1 MRLASMIDPMPDP
14 QRPSLYHS
22 RPAIPARGDAQPPI
36 ISVVVPILNEADNL
50 PELRDRLT
58 TALDLTERPWE
69 IIFVDDGSRDGS
81 SQIIR
86 RFNDEDGRCK
96 AVSLSRNFGQQ
107 PAVTAGI
114 NFASGRCVILIDADL
129 QDPPELIPKLV
140 ERWDEGFQV
149 VLAERASRAD
159 HGARG
164 LGFRLF
170 YPLLHKMSDLP
181 AGPDSGIFGLMDRAV
196 VTQFNKL
203 PERNR
208 FIPGLR
214 NWLGFRQTSVLYD
227 RKQRSAGSPKQSFA
241 NLMKYAMDA
250 MFSFSYK
257 PLRWVTYAGFAISAV
272 TFLLALYYL
281 IEFLYR
287 HGRTYGSG
295 FTTIIMCVLFLGG
308 VQLISLGILGEYIA
322 RIYEEIKQRPLY
334 VVGELIGF
342 DSAEEASELE
352 LVASEPLESA
362 K

>member
-1 MRLASMIDPMPDP
+1 MRRQPLMQPLLQTERRSASGRSTSSPFE
-14 QRPSLYHS
+14 QAGSTT
-22 RPAIPARGDAQPPI
+22 
-36 ISVVVPILNEADNL
+36 ISVVVPVFNEADNL
-50 PELRDRLT
+50 VELCDRLT
-58 TALDLTERPWE
+58 AALELTERTWE

-81 SQIIR
+81 SAMLR
-86 RFNDEDGRCK
+86 RFHAEDSRCK

-114 NFASGRCVILIDADL
+114 RFAAGRCVILIDADL
-129 QDPPELIPKLV
+129 QDPPEVIPQLIA
-140 ERWDEGFQV
+140 RWDEGFQV

-181 AGPDSGIFGLMDRAV
+181 AGPDAGLFGLMDRAV

-214 NWLGFRQTSVLYD
+214 SWLGFRQTSVLYD
-227 RKQRSAGSPKQSFA
+227 RQQRSAGSPKQSLA
-241 NLMKYAMDA
+241 NLAKYAMDA

-257 PLRWVTYAGFAISAV
+257 PLRWVTYAGFAISGV
-272 TFLLALYYL
+272 TFLLAIYYL

-308 VQLISLGILGEYIA
+308 VQLISIGILGQYIG

-334 VVGELIGF
+334 VVGELMGF
-342 DSAEEASELE
+342 DDTEAELAI
-352 LVASEPLESA
+352 ESTTPGEMGEF
-362 K
+362 